1 MVKRG
6 SCVQAEPMGIM
17 PPGPQ
22 YRLALT
28 RIATFIGALQQ
39 VRRAEPVRTSDGAP
53 ARDALTS
60 AMTR

>member
-6 SCVQAEPMGIM
+6 LCVQAEPMGTM

-39 VRRAEPVRTSDGAP
+39 VRRVEP
-53 ARDALTS
+53 ARTPPFGNHPAKWPPR
-60 AMTR
+60 A